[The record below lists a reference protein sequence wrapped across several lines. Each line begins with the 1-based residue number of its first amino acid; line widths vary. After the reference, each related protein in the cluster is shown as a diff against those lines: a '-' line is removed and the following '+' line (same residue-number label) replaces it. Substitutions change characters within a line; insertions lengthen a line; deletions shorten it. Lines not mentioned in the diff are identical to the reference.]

1 MNMTT
6 RSGRDAG
13 GYGKRRPFNGSPLF
27 FACVLVV
34 SLSSKGQQGPLQDSV
49 RKISAAART
58 TVGVAWLVTPA
69 VGVSRAAAIPRTP
82 GTARAAFRAAPTRFA
97 FNGNSH
103 FPMQSV
109 YKFPLGLY
117 ILDQVDKGRLSL
129 DQKISIQKG
138 DWEIHTYSP
147 LRDKYQAADAEI
159 SVKEILSYTVSLSDN
174 NGCDLLFRLAGG
186 PGKVNDFIHSL
197 GIKDIAITAT
207 EAEMHAAWDVQYRNW
222 CTPLAMVALLKGF
235 DSGKYLSPAGD
246 SLLLQL
252 MRAGAARIP
261 RIGALL
267 PPGTVVA
274 RKAGTSDTNAAGIAA
289 ATNDAGIITLPDG
302 RHLLIAVFVKDSKAD
317 MATRE
322 GVIAR
327 IARAAYNDYTS
338 NAFRKP

>member
-1 MNMTT
+1 MNMIT

-13 GYGKRRPFNGSPLF
+13 EYGKRRPFNGSPLF
-27 FACVLVV
+27 FACILVV

-49 RKISAAART
+49 RKISADAQA
-58 TVGVAWLVTPA
+58 TVGVALLVNQAP
-69 VGVSRAAAIPRTP
+69 GVSRAAGVPQMAAIPR
-82 GTARAAFRAAPTRFA
+82 AAAVRFA
-97 FNGNSH
+97 FNGNGH

-129 DQKISIQKG
+129 DQKITIRKG
-138 DWEIHTYSP
+138 DWEMQTYSP
-147 LRDKYQAADAEI
+147 LRDKYQEADADI
-159 SVKEILSYTVSLSDN
+159 TVREILSYTVSLSDN

-222 CTPLAMVALLKGF
+222 CTPVAMVALLKGF

-246 SLLLQL
+246 SLMLQL
-252 MRAGAARIP
+252 MIAGAARIP

-267 PPGTVVA
+267 PHGTVVA
-274 RKAGTSDTNAAGIAA
+274 RKAGTSDTNAAGITA
-289 ATNDAGIITLPDG
+289 ATNDVGIITLPRD
-302 RHLLIAVFVKDSKAD
+302 RHLLIVVFVRDSKAD

-327 IARAAYNDYTS
+327 IARAAYDAYTP
-338 NAFRKP
+338 NASRK